1 MRARGSDRLRR
12 PANVRKDARRFL
24 APSVLLRLV
33 LGLALVLWV
42 IIPVRVLM
50 GAFASADTTTTTTGA
65 STTGTAS
72 TVSPSTIAVGGS
84 LAYTLSGFP
93 PSSTVEVL
101 VDDGGLVQQDSSDA
115 GVVARISV
123 SEDGTVSGAVELPVY
138 VTEGTHWL
146 RFRAV
151 AGADVPTSQIRTL
164 DYTNKSPFFTVGA
177 FTVIGGAPVTVAP
190 DPATGGA
197 TPVGPGAETDPAARQ
212 GTATPSPTPVATPS
226 LQYVPA
232 DTSAAG
238 VELHATEVRQP
249 RFPVIG
255 TSLLGIA
262 AILSGL
268 AVAIVLR
275 RRRMEQDYYY

>member
-12 PANVRKDARRFL
+12 PANVREDARRGL
-24 APSVLLRLV
+24 SPSVLLRLA
-33 LGLALVLWV
+33 LGLALALWV
-42 IIPVRVLM
+42 IIPTGVLM
-50 GAFASADTTTTTTGA
+50 GAFASADTTTGA

-190 DPATGGA
+190 DPTTGEP
-197 TPVGPGAETDPAARQ
+197 TPVGPDVETDPASHRA
-212 GTATPSPTPVATPS
+212 ADTPSPTPAATPS

-238 VELHATEVRQP
+238 VVQATEVRQP

-255 TSLLGIA
+255 ASLLGIA

-268 AVAIVLR
+268 AVAVVLR
-275 RRRMEQDYYY
+275 RRRMDQDYYY

>member
-12 PANVRKDARRFL
+12 PANVRKDARRGL
-24 APSVLLRLV
+24 SPSVLLRLA
-33 LGLALVLWV
+33 LGLALALWV
-42 IIPVRVLM
+42 IIPTGVLM
-50 GAFASADTTTTTTGA
+50 GAFASADTTTGA

-123 SEDGTVSGAVELPVY
+123 SEDGTFSGAVELPVY

-190 DPATGGA
+190 DPTTGEP
-197 TPVGPGAETDPAARQ
+197 TPVGPDVETDPASHRA
-212 GTATPSPTPVATPS
+212 ADTPSPTPAATPS

-238 VELHATEVRQP
+238 VVQATEVRQP

-255 TSLLGIA
+255 ASLLGIA

-275 RRRMEQDYYY
+275 RRRMEENYFY